1 MILLSVPMILVLG
14 CVTAQCMPRIQ
25 RAEIRCTEGIRG
37 AVNVVGHVETEKGF
51 RPFDGADVLDR
62 WNMIGL
68 RRRVVQV
75 PAGPDHISCF
85 LPRLRRPGRFWRNP
99 CAWQFGRFSILCRRG
114 SATFSF
120 CVRAAAADPHVTD
133 TSGEKGISSTSHL

>member
-1 MILLSVPMILVLG
+1 MRDCTVHAG
-14 CVTAQCMPRIQ
+14 NTACGNAMYR
-25 RAEIRCTEGIRG
+25 GIRG

-85 LPRLRRPGRFWRNP
+85 LPRLRWPGR
-99 CAWQFGRFSILCRRG
+99 L
-114 SATFSF
+114 
-120 CVRAAAADPHVTD
+120 
-133 TSGEKGISSTSHL
+133 